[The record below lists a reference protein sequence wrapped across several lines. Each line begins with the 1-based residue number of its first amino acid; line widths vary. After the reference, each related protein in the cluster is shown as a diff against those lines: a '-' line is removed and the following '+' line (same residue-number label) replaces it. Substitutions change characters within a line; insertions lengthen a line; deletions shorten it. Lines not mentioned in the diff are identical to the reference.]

1 MKPKEV
7 YQKLADHL
15 NEHTTLGLPKTPSL
29 FRILEVVFPAEEA
42 EIALRLPMQ
51 HTKLSVLKDL
61 YPEVSDLEEILESM
75 IGNGTVSC
83 YEQPGHEK
91 TYCLLS
97 AFGGWLETP
106 FWGGRI
112 QSWRAKWRLWPGSI
126 WEPGNSVMKYP
137 AGLPW

>member
-1 MKPKEV
+1 MKPAEV

-61 YPEVSDLEEILESM
+61 CPEVPNLEEILESM

-83 YEQPGHEK
+83 YEQPGQEK

-106 FWGGRI
+106 FLGGEGYRAGA
-112 QSWRAKWRLWPGSI
+112 QSGAFGQGVYGNPGTQ
-126 WEPGNSVMKYP
+126 
-137 AGLPW
+137 